1 MEIKKTLVQI
11 PLTWLHVWL
20 LFAGI
25 YGFAAGF
32 LELTGREAMYF
43 CAISLLMLIPA
54 AASWILIRKTK
65 ALWQFL
71 LGGIAV
77 CAVTYLAAKFF
88 CSLFSVQAAAVIE
101 AAAAANDGKNKF
113 ENGISPA
120 FLESLSGVMTGL
132 MAAVIFLIRGYMN
145 SVPKELDEA
154 AKIDGC
160 TFFQTFYKIILPV
173 LKPILAT
180 VALLSFRGG
189 WNEYILPL
197 VFTMTDASKR
207 PLTVGVTMLK
217 NAGDG
222 AAAWNIMFAG
232 ATIAIVPILVIYIFA
247 SKYFINGMTAGAV
260 KG

>member
-1 MEIKKTLVQI
+1 MEIKKTPVQI

-32 LELTGREAMYF
+32 LELTGREALYF
-43 CAISLLMLIPA
+43 CAISLLLLIPA

-101 AAAAANDGKNKF
+101 AAVATNDGKNKF

-132 MAAVIFLIRGYMN
+132 MAAVIFLIRGYVRIRKGQLKKAAQELPAGSM
-145 SVPKELDEA
+145 PLADMEAWEIPTLLDEPKPLHFLWFMIQYA
-154 AKIDGC
+154 STSTAC
-160 TFFQTFYKIILPV
+160 TGSSVTIRKS
-173 LKPILAT
+173 PI
-180 VALLSFRGG
+180 SRWRRCSGRE
-189 WNEYILPL
+189 N
-197 VFTMTDASKR
+197 
-207 PLTVGVTMLK
+207 
-217 NAGDG
+217 
-222 AAAWNIMFAG
+222 
-232 ATIAIVPILVIYIFA
+232 
-247 SKYFINGMTAGAV
+247 
-260 KG
+260 

>member
-1 MEIKKTLVQI
+1 MEIKKTPVQI
-11 PLTWLHVWL
+11 PLPWLHVWL

-101 AAAAANDGKNKF
+101 AA
-113 ENGISPA
+113 
-120 FLESLSGVMTGL
+120 
-132 MAAVIFLIRGYMN
+132 VIFLIRGYGR
-145 SVPKELDEA
+145 
-154 AKIDGC
+154 I
-160 TFFQTFYKIILPV
+160 
-173 LKPILAT
+173 
-180 VALLSFRGG
+180 R
-189 WNEYILPL
+189 
-197 VFTMTDASKR
+197 
-207 PLTVGVTMLK
+207 
-217 NAGDG
+217 
-222 AAAWNIMFAG
+222 
-232 ATIAIVPILVIYIFA
+232 
-247 SKYFINGMTAGAV
+247 
-260 KG
+260 KGQL